1 MSGTEEDRLLTWD
14 FSIQEFLADANL
26 PNTVAPDAVSN
37 PSPRGW

>member
-26 PNTVAPDAVSN
+26 PKHGRA
-37 PSPRGW
+37 